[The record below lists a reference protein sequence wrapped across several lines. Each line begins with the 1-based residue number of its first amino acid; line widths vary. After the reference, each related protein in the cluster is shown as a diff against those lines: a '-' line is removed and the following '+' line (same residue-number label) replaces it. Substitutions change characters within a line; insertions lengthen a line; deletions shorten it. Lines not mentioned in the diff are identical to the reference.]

1 MRNFKSHV
9 YIAHS
14 SPRPLPKGRWHGCLR
29 RHSYP
34 VREGVFRGFLVFA
47 VLLAALCQ
55 SFPVFAEPPELV
67 PEPNDKQGEIT
78 KVEDLAPEKE
88 ATNTEQLLRAQIK
101 ARESTQIS
109 SEMSGRIIQL
119 KIRDGERFTAGQ
131 LLVGF
136 HCSLEEAQLA
146 KAKATLEKKRKAYEV
161 NQKLEKLNSI
171 STLELAVAKAEEEEA
186 KADVR
191 VTEAM
196 LGRCVIKAPFSGKVV
211 EVTARA
217 YQSVREG
224 DPLLEIINEK
234 DLEVEFIA
242 PSRALP
248 QLKPG
253 NTFKVTLDETAKTYK
268 ASIIRL
274 GGRVDPVSQT
284 IKVYGRI
291 MDNSAELLPGMSG
304 AIKLTPSE

>member
-1 MRNFKSHV
+1 MKKSHV
-9 YIAHS
+9 VTM
-14 SPRPLPKGRWHGCLR
+14 LF
-29 RHSYP
+29 
-34 VREGVFRGFLVFA
+34 V
-47 VLLAALCQ
+47 ALIQ
-55 SFPVFAEPPELV
+55 AIPVFAEGIELV
-67 PEPNDKQGEIT
+67 PEALDKQGEIS
-78 KVEDLAPEKE
+78 KIEDQLPEQNGE
-88 ATNTEQLLRAQIK
+88 HTGANTEQLLRAQIK

-109 SEMSGRIIQL
+109 SEMSGRITQL
-119 KIRDGERFTAGQ
+119 KVRDGERFSAGQ
-131 LLVGF
+131 VLVGF
-136 HCSLEEAQLA
+136 HCSLEEAQLS
-146 KAKATLEKKRKAYEV
+146 KAKATLEKKRKTHEV

-171 STLELAVAKAEEEEA
+171 STLQLAVSKTEEDEA

-191 VTEAM
+191 VTQTM
-196 LGRCVIKAPFSGKVV
+196 LERCTIKAPFSGKVV

-224 DPLLEIINEK
+224 EPLLEIINEK

-242 PSRALP
+242 PSRTLP

-253 NTFKVTLDETAKTYK
+253 KTFKVTLDETTKTYK

-291 MDNSAELLPGMSG
+291 TDNSAELLPGMSG
-304 AIKLTPSE
+304 AIQLTPSE

>member
-1 MRNFKSHV
+1 VKLEKTFDSWYKGLSEIDQYGHSVSH
-9 YIAHS
+9 S
-14 SPRPLPKGRWHGCLR
+14 QNNNLMNKNLT
-29 RHSYP
+29 
-34 VREGVFRGFLVFA
+34 FT
-47 VLLAALCQ
+47 VLLLYTFLPAP
-55 SFPVFAEPPELV
+55 SFAEAELSPETL
-67 PEPNDKQGEIT
+67 DKQAEIT
-78 KVEDLAPEKE
+78 KVENQSIEE
-88 ATNTEQLLRAQIK
+88 NNTQMGANAEQLLRAQIK

-109 SEMSGRIIQL
+109 SEMDGRITQL
-119 KIRDGERFTAGQ
+119 KIRDGERFKEGQ
-131 LLVGF
+131 VLVGF
-136 HCSLEEAQLA
+136 HCSLEEAQLT
-146 KAKATLEKKRKAYEV
+146 KAKATLEKKRKTYEV

-171 STLELAVAKAEEEEA
+171 STLELSVSKAEEDEA

-242 PSRALP
+242 PSRSLP
-248 QLKPG
+248 QLKLG
-253 NTFKVTLDETAKTYK
+253 STFKVTLDETVKSYK
-268 ASIIRL
+268 ASITRL

-291 MDNSAELLPGMSG
+291 TDSSAELLPGMSG
-304 AIKLTPSE
+304 AIELTPGK

>member
-1 MRNFKSHV
+1 MKT
-9 YIAHS
+9 
-14 SPRPLPKGRWHGCLR
+14 RPVTVILLVALLQSLP
-29 RHSYP
+29 
-34 VREGVFRGFLVFA
+34 A
-47 VLLAALCQ
+47 
-55 SFPVFAEPPELV
+55 FAEQTEISSDSL
-67 PEPNDKQGEIT
+67 DKQGETSKIEGQALKPT
-78 KVEDLAPEKE
+78 AAKDISNVGQ
-88 ATNTEQLLRAQIK
+88 NLRAQIK

-109 SEMSGRIIQL
+109 SEMSGRISQL
-119 KIRDGERFTAGQ
+119 KIRDGERFSAGQ
-131 LLVGF
+131 VLVGF
-136 HCSLEEAQLA
+136 HCSLEEAQLT
-146 KAKATLEKKRKAYEV
+146 KAKATLEKKTKTHEV
-161 NQKLEKLNSI
+161 NLKLEKLDSV
-171 STLELAVAKAEEEEA
+171 STLQIAVSKTEAEEA

-191 VTEAM
+191 VAQAVLE
-196 LGRCVIKAPFSGKVV
+196 RCTIKAPFSGKVV
-211 EVTARA
+211 EVTARS

-268 ASIIRL
+268 AEIIRL

-291 MDNSAELLPGMSG
+291 IKDSAELLPGMSG
-304 AIKLTPSE
+304 AIELTPSE

>member
-1 MRNFKSHV
+1 MKKSHV
-9 YIAHS
+9 VTM
-14 SPRPLPKGRWHGCLR
+14 LF
-29 RHSYP
+29 
-34 VREGVFRGFLVFA
+34 V
-47 VLLAALCQ
+47 ALIQ
-55 SFPVFAEPPELV
+55 AIPVFAEGIELV
-67 PEPNDKQGEIT
+67 PEALDKQGEIS
-78 KVEDLAPEKE
+78 KIEDQLPEQNGE
-88 ATNTEQLLRAQIK
+88 HTGANTEQLLRAQIK

-109 SEMSGRIIQL
+109 SEMSGRITQL
-119 KIRDGERFTAGQ
+119 KVRDGERFSAGQ
-131 LLVGF
+131 VLVGF
-136 HCSLEEAQLA
+136 HCSLEEAQLS
-146 KAKATLEKKRKAYEV
+146 KAKATLEKKRKTHEV

-171 STLELAVAKAEEEEA
+171 STLQLAVSKTEEDEA

-191 VTEAM
+191 VTQTM
-196 LGRCVIKAPFSGKVV
+196 LERCTIKAPFSGKVV

-224 DPLLEIINEK
+224 EPLLEIINEK

-242 PSRALP
+242 PSRTLP

-253 NTFKVTLDETAKTYK
+253 KTFKVTLDETTKTYK

-291 MDNSAELLPGMSG
+291 TDNSAELLPGMSG
-304 AIKLTPSE
+304 AIQLTHPSE

>member
-1 MRNFKSHV
+1 MKKSHV
-9 YIAHS
+9 
-14 SPRPLPKGRWHGCLR
+14 
-29 RHSYP
+29 
-34 VREGVFRGFLVFA
+34 VM
-47 VLLAALCQ
+47 VLLVALMQ
-55 SFPVFAEPPELV
+55 AFPVVAEPTELV
-67 PEPNDKQGEIT
+67 PETVDKQSEIS
-78 KVEDLAPEKE
+78 KVADQLPEQNG
-88 ATNTEQLLRAQIK
+88 AQPGTNTEQLLRAQIK

-109 SEMSGRIIQL
+109 SAMSGRISQL
-119 KIRDGERFTAGQ
+119 KIRDGERFSTGQ
-131 LLVGF
+131 ILVGF
-136 HCSLEEAQLA
+136 LCSLEEAQLS
-146 KAKATLEKKRKAYEV
+146 KSKATLEKKRKTHEV

-171 STLELAVAKAEEEEA
+171 STLQLAVSKTEEDEA

-191 VTEAM
+191 VTQAM
-196 LGRCVIKAPFSGKVV
+196 LERCTIKAPFSGKVV

-217 YQSVREG
+217 HQSVREG

-242 PSRALP
+242 PSKSLP

-291 MDNSAELLPGMSG
+291 TQNSAELLPGMSG
-304 AIKLTPSE
+304 AIELTPAE

>member
-1 MRNFKSHV
+1 MK
-9 YIAHS
+9 I
-14 SPRPLPKGRWHGCLR
+14 RPVTVILLVALLQSLP
-29 RHSYP
+29 
-34 VREGVFRGFLVFA
+34 A
-47 VLLAALCQ
+47 
-55 SFPVFAEPPELV
+55 FAEQTEISSDSL
-67 PEPNDKQGEIT
+67 DKQGETSKIEGQALKPT
-78 KVEDLAPEKE
+78 AAKDISNVGQ
-88 ATNTEQLLRAQIK
+88 NLRAQIK

-109 SEMSGRIIQL
+109 SEMSGRISQL
-119 KIRDGERFTAGQ
+119 KIRDGERFSAGQ
-131 LLVGF
+131 VLVGF
-136 HCSLEEAQLA
+136 HCSLEEAQLT
-146 KAKATLEKKRKAYEV
+146 KAKATLEKKTKTHEV
-161 NQKLEKLNSI
+161 NLKLEKLDSV
-171 STLELAVAKAEEEEA
+171 STLQIAVSKTEAEEA

-191 VTEAM
+191 VAQAVLE
-196 LGRCVIKAPFSGKVV
+196 RCTIKAPFSGKVV
-211 EVTARA
+211 EVTARS

-268 ASIIRL
+268 AEIIRL

-291 MDNSAELLPGMSG
+291 IKDSAELLPGMSG
-304 AIKLTPSE
+304 AIELTPSE